1 MTAAIAIP
9 LRPLRRMASWLV
21 LLIFVSSFFVC
32 SLRAAAAQAPANAA
46 ASSDQPTITY
56 RRVFEHSTPEFIEI
70 TLRQDGTAK
79 ADVRQLSDPPSPQEF
94 TVRPAYRDQ
103 IFDLARQLRNFQKL
117 DLEVHKRVAFMGK
130 KTLRWDRGEDTYQTE
145 YNYTVDPKA
154 LQLQK
159 MFENLAQEQ
168 SDLTLL
174 EERLRFDRLGA
185 NQYLDQFE
193 GHLNDG
199 VLPQPERFLP
209 VLDKIAD
216 DTRLF
221 EIARQRARSLAARI
235 RAGQAQ

>member
-1 MTAAIAIP
+1 MSGACSVVIP
-9 LRPLRRMASWLV
+9 LPPLRRAASLLA
-21 LLIFVSSFFVC
+21 LLIFVC
-32 SLRAAAAQAPANAA
+32 SLRAASAQAPASPAT
-46 ASSDQPTITY
+46 SSDQPTITY

-70 TLRQDGTAK
+70 ILRQDGTAK

-103 IFDLARQLRNFQKL
+103 IFDLAGQLRNFQKI
-117 DLEVHKRVAFMGK
+117 DLEVHKRVANMGK
-130 KTLRWDRGEDTYQTE
+130 KTLRWDRGAENYQAD

-154 LQLQK
+154 TQLQK

-185 NQYLDQFE
+185 DQYLGQFE

-209 VLDKIAD
+209 VLDKIAG

-235 RAGQAQ
+235 RAGQTQ